1 MSYKAGVIMKVKNES
16 DWLDVVKKTVEG
28 IGFGVVTIVVH
39 NAKVVQVD
47 RTEKIRFES
56 GSGGTNS
63 VPLREPR

>member
-1 MSYKAGVIMKVKNES
+1 MKIKSEA
-16 DWLDVVKKTVEG
+16 DWLDVVKKTVEE

-56 GSGGTNS
+56 RDTHAVSLKEAR
-63 VPLREPR
+63 P

>member
-1 MSYKAGVIMKVKNES
+1 MKIKKDT
-16 DWLDVVKKTVEG
+16 DWLDVVKTTVEG

-56 GSGGTNS
+56 GAYGAKDS
-63 VPLREPR
+63 PLKEA